1 MNNRYQLLYDG
12 ACPVCRREILW
23 LYRRRPDAIEPVD
36 TSAPGFYAAA
46 YGLTDEA
53 AWTPRCTGSGPTEV
67 LRWAW
72 TACARLTVSA
82 AWAGWLPGRAG
93 GQRVRCSMP
102 CIAGSPATVCAS
114 GGCWG
119 VATTTAAT
127 AADFE
132 SVKIPERQMSYSQST
147 PPNADFMLTLPR
159 KFVNA
164 LVFYAAIPKLPPCT
178 RIGPPRTH
186 WGGPIGICLTS

>member
-12 ACPVCRREILW
+12 ACPVCSREVLW
-23 LYRRRPDAIEPVD
+23 LYRRRPDAIEAVD
-36 TSAPGFYAAA
+36 ISLEGFDAAA
-46 YGLTDEA
+46 YGLTAEQVDGALYGIRPDGGVTVGMDSLREA
-53 AWTPRCTGSGPTEV
+53 YRLGS
-67 LRWAW
+67 LR
-72 TACARLTVSA
+72 
-82 AWAGWLPGRAG
+82 GRVG
-93 GQRVRCSMP
+93 GRRVRYSMP
-102 CIAGSPATVCAS
+102 CIAVSPATVCAS
-114 GGCWG
+114 GGCWD